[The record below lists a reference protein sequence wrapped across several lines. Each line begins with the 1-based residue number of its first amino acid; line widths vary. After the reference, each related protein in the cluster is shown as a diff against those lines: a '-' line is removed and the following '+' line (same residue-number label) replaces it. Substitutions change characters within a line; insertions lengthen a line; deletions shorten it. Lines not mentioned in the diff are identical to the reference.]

1 MSEITMFRNQKAV
14 VPNHVRNNTDDLTKR
29 MLGTGGG
36 SKRISIRG
44 NVFRMIVNG
53 QEVAKSDDR
62 SMDVVVV
69 NAAENVSRIYYG
81 GTYKEGE
88 VTKPDCFSND
98 GTKPDPRATNPQSHS
113 CANCPMNAKGSGQ
126 GVTRACRFSQ
136 RLAVVLANNSQD
148 PEALTANLE
157 NSDVYQLVLP
167 AQSVF
172 GEPVN
177 GMMPFRSYLKFLY
190 GHGAGI
196 RNVITEMRFD
206 TNSATPKLFFR
217 PVDYL
222 TDEQYAIVL
231 DKGQSE
237 DAQTAISYNPA
248 DIDSRGQ
255 QAAPAPRPAPAIAP
269 PTPAPVPVEAAP
281 APVEAAPVAEPTV
294 KEKKSAPAPKA
305 AEADLESILAE
316 WGDDD

>member
-1 MSEITMFRNQKAV
+1 MSELTLFRNQKAV
-14 VPNHVRNNTDDLTKR
+14 VPNHVRNNTDELTRR
-29 MLGTGGG
+29 MIGSSGGN
-36 SKRISIRG
+36 KRISIRG
-44 NVFRMIVNG
+44 NVFRMIVDG

-62 SMDVVVV
+62 SMDIVIV
-69 NAAENVSRIYYG
+69 NASEKVSRTYYG
-81 GTYKEGE
+81 GVYKEGE
-88 VTKPDCFSND
+88 VTQPDCFSND
-98 GTKPDPRATNPQSHS
+98 GTTPDPRAKSPQANA

-167 AQSVF
+167 SQSIF

-196 RNVITEMRFD
+196 RNVITELRFD

-222 TDEQYAIVL
+222 TDEQYAL
-231 DKGQSE
+231 ALEKGNSE
-237 DAQTAISYNPA
+237 DAITAISYNPSA
-248 DIDSRGQ
+248 LDTKKTTD
-255 QAAPAPRPAPAIAP
+255 ALPAPKPKPAPAPK
-269 PTPAPVPVEAAP
+269 
-281 APVEAAPVAEPTV
+281 PVAVEEEEEPVMAEPVV
-294 KEKKSAPAPKA
+294 KEKKSAPVSAAKA
-305 AEADLESILAE
+305 ASQDLESILAE